1 MREAWRAARWLT
13 LTLLGLAACSGGGD
27 AEEAEARPAEHALE
41 GRLAGAGSW
50 SEERLREELVAVD
63 AEQAAATDALAR
75 AQLAR
80 AGGRLARWLALETG
94 AASDLALARER
105 LTAAMSLPLPAE
117 PSWTFEAE
125 LCEAG
130 LELVRLESIDAQD
143 VDAAQRVATDLAE
156 RFRVRDDRPD
166 AVGADAPGQ
175 LRLLDCV
182 RQARRTAGSLEGS
195 SQALSAA
202 DADAGL
208 PAPASDA
215 AVTPAGPV
223 TMTDVAVYSGGALG
237 ARAVLRFDGQPVYE
251 VGQSREAAGEPARVW
266 IDVRDA
272 TVPPALGEVWRVDS
286 GGLTQ
291 VRRMTSAGGG
301 ARVIFELAPGARHRV
316 FAFPEP
322 YRLVVDIESRD
333 SVARSVQPQLPEGA
347 PHPTRVIV
355 LDPGHGGTERGA
367 TAGGLRESRLALDI
381 STRVAILL
389 RRALPGVRVLLTR
402 QADVTLSLEER
413 TAMANA
419 VGADLF
425 VSVHL
430 NAAEEPVEHG
440 GVTTFVLDTTNQRQA
455 NRLAARENGTSTR
468 DVTDLQR
475 LLAGLHRQEQVALS
489 RELAE
494 SIHRGTLAGG
504 RRVLPRLPDRGVRSA
519 MFHVLVG
526 ARMPAVLLE
535 ASFLSKPE
543 EAAALG
549 TARYRQALAEG
560 IAAGIARYV
569 TGS

>member
-1 MREAWRAARWLT
+1 MRVAWRAARWLT
-13 LTLLGLAACSGGGD
+13 LVALALPACSGADEDEGAD
-27 AEEAEARPAEHALE
+27 VPASRDALE
-41 GRLAGAGSW
+41 ARLAGAEAW
-50 SEERLREELVAVD
+50 PEERLREELAAVD
-63 AEQAAATDALAR
+63 AERVAATDALER

-94 AASDLALARER
+94 AESDLAAARQR
-105 LTAAMSLPLPAE
+105 LTEAIGLQLPPE
-117 PSWTFEAE
+117 PSWTLEAE

-130 LELVRLESIDAQD
+130 LELVRLESIDARD
-143 VDAAQRVATDLAE
+143 VNAAQRVATGLAE
-156 RFRVRDDRPD
+156 RFRVRDERPD

-195 SQALSAA
+195 SEALAA
-202 DADAGL
+202 VDVDAG
-208 PAPASDA
+208 PADVQGDA
-215 AVTPAGPV
+215 AVSPAGPV

-251 VGQSREAAGEPARVW
+251 VGQTREAAGEPARVW
-266 IDVRDA
+266 VDVRNV
-272 TVPPALGEVWRVDS
+272 TVAPTLGEEWRVDS

-291 VRRMTSAGGG
+291 VRRMTSADGG

-333 SVARSVQPQLPEGA
+333 SVVRSVQPQLPEGA

-419 VGADLF
+419 VGADVF

-504 RRVLPRLPDRGVRSA
+504 RRILPRLPDRGVRSA